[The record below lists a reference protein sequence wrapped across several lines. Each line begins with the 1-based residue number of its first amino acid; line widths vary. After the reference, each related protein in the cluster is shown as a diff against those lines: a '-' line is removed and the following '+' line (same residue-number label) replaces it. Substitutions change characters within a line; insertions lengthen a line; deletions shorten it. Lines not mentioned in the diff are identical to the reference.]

1 MLKQHKKQPFD
12 NRMKPPKELNS
23 RRKRQDMFCR
33 SETIEEINDN
43 KRHND
48 DKTNVSTKVLM
59 HPCHHSNFALQQ
71 SPNPKIILVPHPSP
85 TSKPTPIDHSNLANH
100 NKVRRRRTSDKHQ
113 QKIEKS
119 EYFASTLVLN
129 RSVFLIATCLIV
141 FPTLFY
147 PGKFPI
153 ASYIYEYLNNN
164 PY

>member
-1 MLKQHKKQPFD
+1 MRNLE
-12 NRMKPPKELNS
+12 NINS
-23 RRKRQDMFCR
+23 TRKRPNVFKR
-33 SETIEEINDN
+33 SETIEKINDN

-71 SPNPKIILVPHPSP
+71 SPNPKIILVPHSSP

-100 NKVRRRRTSDKHQ
+100 NKVRRRRTSDKHI

-141 FPTLFY
+141 FSTLFY

>member
-1 MLKQHKKQPFD
+1 MLKPHKKQLFD

-71 SPNPKIILVPHPSP
+71 SPNPKIILVPHSSP

-100 NKVRRRRTSDKHQ
+100 NKVRRRRTSDKHI

-141 FPTLFY
+141 FSTLFY

>member
-1 MLKQHKKQPFD
+1 MRNLE
-12 NRMKPPKELNS
+12 NINS
-23 RRKRQDMFCR
+23 TRKRPNVFRR
-33 SETIEEINDN
+33 SETIEKINDN

-100 NKVRRRRTSDKHQ
+100 NKARRRRTSDKHQ

>member
-1 MLKQHKKQPFD
+1 MRNLE
-12 NRMKPPKELNS
+12 NINS
-23 RRKRQDMFCR
+23 TRKRPNVFRR
-33 SETIEEINDN
+33 SETIEKINDN

-100 NKVRRRRTSDKHQ
+100 NKARRRRTSDKHQ

-141 FPTLFY
+141 FSTLFY

>member
-1 MLKQHKKQPFD
+1 MR
-12 NRMKPPKELNS
+12 NIENINS
-23 RRKRQDMFCR
+23 TRKRPNVFRR
-33 SETIEEINDN
+33 SETIEKINDN

-141 FPTLFY
+141 FSTLFY